1 MPGVH
6 CYIVLV
12 IAVCNKLKPEISN
25 VETYLKFR
33 KLTLNLDNGRPIF
46 NSIYDIFNLVGL
58 KYLTCLQ
65 LELSHLNEYKFKH
78 NFQDCLNPLCS
89 CSLKP
94 ESNSHFFL
102 CCHYY
107 TILCADLMNG
117 LKISVKNIMRLSE
130 NSLVY
135 YFLVIQNTTLTVIY

>member
-1 MPGVH
+1 MPGVN

-12 IAVCNKLKPEISN
+12 IAACNKLKPEISN

-33 KLTLNLDNGRPIF
+33 KLTLNLDNGHPIF

-58 KYLTCLQ
+58 KNLTCLQ
-65 LELSHLNEYKFKH
+65 LELSRLNEYKFKH
-78 NFQDCLNPLCS
+78 NFLCS
-89 CSLKP
+89 YSLKP